1 MGERADP
8 PAPAVL
14 QRPLHQ
20 ALRAIVVDALRVGV
34 GAPLP
39 TNSHYLRTVG
49 ASAGTIQRAMTL
61 LAEQDALTVTSRG
74 PRGRI
79 VDSVDV
85 GRAWNIAGLA
95 PLRLLLPPSGP
106 IEIEVL
112 TESLAGELTALGLP
126 HTIRHQRG
134 GARRID
140 AIAAGVVDLA
150 VVSAGVLNAAAQRLD
165 LAQTRVF
172 APGTYY
178 AAGRLVSVS
187 LADVRGLPSP
197 GARVAI
203 DPDSPDHVLLTEAA
217 YPRAD
222 GYRYVECAFPDVP
235 AAVLRRDVDLGIW
248 HLSHTVIPLDLAGLR
263 CTELAAPDALGAWRS
278 LSAAA
283 LVGSTRRRELA
294 SVLAAVRLQALAE
307 AQQHRIHEEEAP
319 AAPRPGASAG

>member
-1 MGERADP
+1 VGERTDL
-8 PAPAVL
+8 PAPAAL

-20 ALRAIVVDALRVGV
+20 ALRAIVVDALRVGI

-39 TNSHYLRTVG
+39 TNSHYLHTVG

-61 LAEQDALTVTSRG
+61 LAEQDALTVTSHG
-74 PRGRI
+74 TRGRI
-79 VDSVDV
+79 VHTLDV

-106 IEIEVL
+106 VEIDVL
-112 TESLAGELTALGLP
+112 TESLADELTALGLP

-140 AIAAGVVDLA
+140 AIAAGTVDLA
-150 VVSAGVLNAAAQRLD
+150 VVSAGVLNAAAQRLH
-165 LAQTRVF
+165 LVQTRVF
-172 APGTYY
+172 TPGTYY
-178 AAGRLVSVS
+178 APGRLVSVS
-187 LADVRGLPSP
+187 LTGTGRLPGP

-203 DPDSPDHVLLTEAA
+203 DPDSPDHVRLTEAA
-217 YPRAD
+217 YPRTH
-222 GYRYVECAFPDVP
+222 GYGYVECAFPDVP

-248 HLSHTVIPLDLAGLR
+248 HLSHTVVPLDLAGLR
-263 CTELAAPDALGAWRS
+263 CTELDAPDALAAWRD

-283 LVGSTRRRELA
+283 LVGSPVHRELA

-307 AQQHRIHEEEAP
+307 AQQHRIREAAAATPCSGTP
-319 AAPRPGASAG
+319 AG